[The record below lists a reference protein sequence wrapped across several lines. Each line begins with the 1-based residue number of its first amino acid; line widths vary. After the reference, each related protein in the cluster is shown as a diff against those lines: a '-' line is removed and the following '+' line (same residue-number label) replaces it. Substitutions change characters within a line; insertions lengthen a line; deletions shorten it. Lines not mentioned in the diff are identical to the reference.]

1 MAALFSSGV
10 TPDGVLS
17 GGITL
22 VSLFVSNVV
31 TLGLALYQNRSHSRA
46 QAATAEKWQAHAEEL
61 RDRMERWFRDR
72 LAASDRQ
79 HEAEIGRY
87 EARLQRYES
96 TFNRGDSDE
105 R

>member
-10 TPDGVLS
+10 SPDGILS
-17 GGITL
+17 GGLTL

-31 TLGLALYQNRSHSRA
+31 TLGLALYQNRSNNRT

-61 RDRMERWFRDR
+61 RDRMERFWKDRLTSQAAQYEASLQWFKDELARRRDR
-72 LAASDRQ
+72 
-79 HEAEIGRY
+79 
-87 EARLQRYES
+87 
-96 TFNRGDSDE
+96 DE